1 MVIVDTSAWVR
12 ALAGKAPYE
21 AVLSELLGLEVVLGH
36 DLVYGELLIGDAGAR
51 AKLLA
56 EYSNYRYAKTVSHKE
71 VVDLVRGRRLY
82 GKGLSWIDVHLL
94 AAALVEGAT
103 VYTADG
109 PLEAHAK
116 ALGVAYVPS

>member
-12 ALAGKAPYE
+12 ALASKAPYE
-21 AVLSELLGLEVVLGH
+21 AVLSELLGREVVLGH

-56 EYSNYRYAKTVSHKE
+56 EYSNYRFARTVSHKE
-71 VVDLVRGRRLY
+71 VVGLVHARRLY
-82 GKGLSWIDVHLL
+82 GKGLSWIDAHLL

-103 VYTADG
+103 VYAADG
-109 PLEAHAK
+109 ALEAHAK
-116 ALGVAYVPS
+116 VLGVAHVPS